1 MLRRGLACLLA
12 LLLALGCWPGRAQA
26 LITLEEERKIGREA
40 YDEIM
45 AQVPMV
51 NDPDVVNYVR
61 GLGARLVGE
70 LVDSPFTYTFNV
82 ADSGEMNAFAL
93 PGGYV
98 FFFRGMITALDTEAE
113 LAGIMG
119 HEISHVSHRHLA
131 HRMENTAPLN
141 AAMLAGML
149 AGVLLGAMGGAPQLG
164 SALTFG
170 SLAGGVQAHLAFS
183 REDEEQADY
192 SGFKLMTGLGYP
204 GQEMAKSFNRIWQVE
219 RIMGPEVPNYL
230 RSHPTSPQ
238 RMERMEDM
246 VRHGHAKIR
255 PYDNTNFLVVKT
267 RLIALYDN
275 EDTAETTFQ
284 RQRRENPQDPMPL
297 YGMALLEGRRNRYEQ
312 ALAYLKAVEVKWP
325 GKPYVLRAQA
335 NAYLRLGEPARAQGL
350 LRQVLLASPQ
360 DQVALASLGQAY
372 LQQDHLPEA
381 RQVFERL
388 TQLDPKDA
396 EAMYNLGLTLG
407 KMGRAN
413 QASLYL
419 GLSFL
424 ARGNIRSARY
434 HLTKASEA
442 PDLSLDEHKRAE
454 EALAKLDDKDDKR
467 RKQLAEEDRRRRDEE
482 NRRRDEENRRR
493 PDPRN
498 PDSTSRPWFLDR

>member
-1 MLRRGLACLLA
+1 MLRRGLASLLV
-12 LLLALGCWPGRAQA
+12 LLMALGCWPGRAQA

-45 AQVPMV
+45 AEVPLV
-51 NDPDVVNYVR
+51 TDPDVVGYVR
-61 GLGARLVGE
+61 GIGDRLVAE
-70 LVDSPFTYTFNV
+70 LEDNPFSYTFNV

-93 PGGYV
+93 PGGYI
-98 FFFRGMITALDTEAE
+98 FFFRGMITALDSEAE

-131 HRMENTAPLN
+131 HRMENTAPLT

-149 AGVLLGAMGGAPQLG
+149 AGVLLGAAGGSPQLG
-164 SALTFG
+164 QALTLG
-170 SLAGGVQAHLAFS
+170 SMAGGIQAHLAFS
-183 REDEEQADY
+183 REDEEQADFA
-192 SGFKLMTGLGYP
+192 GFKLMTGLGYS
-204 GQEMAKSFNRIWQVE
+204 GQDMARSFGRIWQVE
-219 RIMGPEVPNYL
+219 RIMGGEVPNYL

-238 RMERMEDM
+238 RMERMEDL
-246 VRHGHAKIR
+246 VRRGARKPR

-297 YGMALLEGRRNRYEQ
+297 YGMALLEGRRNRFEH
-312 ALAYLKAVEVKWP
+312 ALAFLKAVEDKWP
-325 GKPYVLRAQA
+325 GKGYVLRAQA
-335 NAYLRLGEPARAQGL
+335 NAYLRLGEPAKAQGL
-350 LRQVLLASPQ
+350 LRQVLLAQPQ

-372 LQQDHLPEA
+372 LQQDKLSEA
-381 RQVFERL
+381 RLAFEHL
-388 TQLDPKDA
+388 TKLDPKDN

-407 KMGRAN
+407 KMGRTS

-419 GLSFL
+419 GLAFQ

-434 HLTKASEA
+434 HLTRAAQA
-442 PDLSLDEHKRAE
+442 PDLSLEEHKRAE
-454 EALAKLDDKDDKR
+454 EALGKLDEKEDKR
-467 RKQLAEEDRRRRDEE
+467 RKQQLEEERRRRDEE
-482 NRRRDEENRRR
+482 NRRREEDNRRR
-493 PDPRN
+493 PDPRY
-498 PDSTSRPWFLDR
+498 PDSSGRPWFLGR